1 MKVIRNETVATFDI
15 DDTLVL
21 WNHFDKENK
30 GQHFIDPHDGTKHL
44 LVPHWRHIKLLK
56 DFKSRGYTVIV
67 WSGGG
72 YEWAETVVKTLG
84 LEKYVDICM
93 TKVSKFIDD
102 LQAEEVLGS
111 RIYLKHEDE

>member
-1 MKVIRNETVATFDI
+1 MKVIKNEMIAAFDV

-21 WNHFDKENK
+21 WDHPDKEVK
-30 GQHFIDPHDGTKHL
+30 GKHFKDPHDGMLHL
-44 LVPHWRHIKLLK
+44 LVPHRKHIKLLK

-72 YEWAETVVKTLG
+72 HEWAKTVIDTLG
-84 LEKYVDICM
+84 LEDHVDFCM
-93 TKVSKFIDD
+93 TKVTKFIDD
-102 LQAEEVLGS
+102 LQAQEVLGS